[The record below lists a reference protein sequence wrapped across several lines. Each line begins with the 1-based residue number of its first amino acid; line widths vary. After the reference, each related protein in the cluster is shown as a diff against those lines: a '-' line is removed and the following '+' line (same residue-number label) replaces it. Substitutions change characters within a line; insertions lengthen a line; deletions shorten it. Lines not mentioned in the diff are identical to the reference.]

1 MIEFSLSYL
10 FKRKVARFQSL
21 AQQACWFV
29 STASVEQIP
38 VGIWTEFK
46 QFVCDAHVFWRLQ
59 IVCPLALCFIRWPL
73 QCFVC
78 SAANPLTCSPGFGCN
93 GTNTRTQTDRCD
105 AQQFINIITRSL
117 SDPLH
122 FAFLKWERNMT
133 GNSLPVCSDS
143 WGVIH
148 LSDCV
153 F

>member
-1 MIEFSLSYL
+1 MIEFTLSYL
-10 FKRKVARFQSL
+10 FKRKVAL
-21 AQQACWFV
+21 
-29 STASVEQIP
+29 IP
-38 VGIWTEFK
+38 VFGSAGLLVCVHGLCWTGIWTEFK
-46 QFVCDAHVFWRLQ
+46 QFVCDAHVCWRLQ
-59 IVCPLALCFIRWPL
+59 IVCPLALCFVRCPL
-73 QCFVC
+73 RCFVC

-122 FAFLKWERNMT
+122 FAFLKRERSMT

-148 LSDCV
+148 
-153 F
+153 